1 MLVKIDNE
9 CLLFVMFHFIFG
21 IKNKSNLNQVT
32 PLTNAEALDKHF
44 DSND

>member
-9 CLLFVMFHFIFG
+9 SLLFAMFHFIFG
-21 IKNKSNLNQVT
+21 IKNKANSSNVT
-32 PLTNAEALDKHF
+32 PLTNNEALDKHF